1 MGFLSSVL
9 DFLFPPKCMF
19 CRKVLPVG
27 QRGCCSICKQK
38 LIVDLPPRRGVY
50 FTACYAPMRYDG
62 TVRDALIR
70 FKFQDRPGYAT
81 ELGKILAD
89 CIREK
94 LTGQYDIITWVPVS
108 EKRRKQRGY
117 DQAMLLAMAAA
128 LSLDDVAVETLKKC
142 KDTPAQSSLE
152 GAEQRRTNVVDAY
165 EIVDPELVAG
175 QRVLLI
181 DDIITTG
188 ATLEEASRTLKN
200 AGAASVVAAAVA
212 KTTHQN
218 KQTKEEAL

>member
-27 QRGCCSICKQK
+27 QRGCCSICEQK
-38 LIVDLPPRRGVY
+38 LIQDLPPRRGVN
-50 FTACYAPMRYDG
+50 FTTCYAPMIYEG

-70 FKFQDRPGYAT
+70 FKFRDRPGYAT

-89 CIREK
+89 CIREN
-94 LTGQYDIITWVPVS
+94 LSGQYDIITWVPVS
-108 EKRRKQRGY
+108 EKRLKQRGY

-128 LSLDDVAVETLKKC
+128 LALDDVAVETLKKR
-142 KDTPAQSSLE
+142 KDTPAQSSLD
-152 GAEQRRTNVVDAY
+152 GADQRRTNVIDAY

-175 QRVLLI
+175 QRILLI

-188 ATLEEASRTLKN
+188 ATLEEASRTLMR

-212 KTTHQN
+212 KTQN
-218 KQTKEEAL
+218 KHTKEETL

>member
-27 QRGCCSICKQK
+27 QRGCCSICEQK
-38 LIVDLPPRRGVY
+38 LIQDLPPRRGVN
-50 FTACYAPMRYDG
+50 FTTCYAPMIYEG

-70 FKFQDRPGYAT
+70 FKFRDRPGYAT

-89 CIREK
+89 CIREN
-94 LTGQYDIITWVPVS
+94 LSGQYDIITWVPVS
-108 EKRRKQRGY
+108 EKRLKQRGY
-117 DQAMLLAMAAA
+117 DQAMLLTMAAA
-128 LSLDDVAVETLKKC
+128 LALDDVAVETLKKR
-142 KDTPAQSSLE
+142 KDTPAQSSLD
-152 GAEQRRTNVVDAY
+152 GADQRRTNVIDAY

-175 QRVLLI
+175 QRILLI

-188 ATLEEASRTLKN
+188 ATLEEASRTLKR

-212 KTTHQN
+212 KTQN
-218 KQTKEEAL
+218 KHTKEETL

>member
-27 QRGCCSICKQK
+27 QRGCCSICEQK
-38 LIVDLPPRRGVY
+38 LIQDLPPRRGVN
-50 FTACYAPMRYDG
+50 FTTCYAPMIYEG

-70 FKFQDRPGYAT
+70 FKFRDRPGYAT

-89 CIREK
+89 CIREN
-94 LTGQYDIITWVPVS
+94 LSGQYDIITWVPVS
-108 EKRRKQRGY
+108 EKRLKQRGY

-128 LSLDDVAVETLKKC
+128 LALDDVAVETLKKR
-142 KDTPAQSSLE
+142 KDTPAQSSLD
-152 GAEQRRTNVVDAY
+152 GADQRRTNVIDAY

-175 QRVLLI
+175 QRILLI
-181 DDIITTG
+181 ADIITTG
-188 ATLEEASRTLKN
+188 APLEEASRTLKR

-212 KTTHQN
+212 KTQN
-218 KQTKEEAL
+218 KHTKEETL

>member
-1 MGFLSSVL
+1 MGFLSSML

-27 QRGCCSICKQK
+27 QRGCCSICEQK
-38 LIVDLPPRRGVY
+38 LIQDLPPRRGVN
-50 FTACYAPMRYDG
+50 FTTCYAPMIYEG

-70 FKFQDRPGYAT
+70 FKFRDRPGYAT

-89 CIREK
+89 CIREN
-94 LTGQYDIITWVPVS
+94 LSGQYDIITWVPVS
-108 EKRRKQRGY
+108 EKRLKQRGY

-128 LSLDDVAVETLKKC
+128 LALDDVAVETLKKR
-142 KDTPAQSSLE
+142 KDTPAQSSLD
-152 GAEQRRTNVVDAY
+152 GADQRRTNVIDAY

-175 QRVLLI
+175 QRILLI

-188 ATLEEASRTLKN
+188 ATLEEASRTLKR

-212 KTTHQN
+212 KTQN
-218 KQTKEEAL
+218 KHTKEETL

>member
-27 QRGCCSICKQK
+27 QRGCCSICEQK
-38 LIVDLPPRRGVY
+38 LIQDLPPRRGVN
-50 FTACYAPMRYDG
+50 FTTCYAPMIYEG

-70 FKFQDRPGYAT
+70 FKFRDRPGYAT

-89 CIREK
+89 CIREN
-94 LTGQYDIITWVPVS
+94 LSGQYDIITWVPVS
-108 EKRRKQRGY
+108 EKRLKQRGY

-128 LSLDDVAVETLKKC
+128 LALDDVAVETLKKR
-142 KDTPAQSSLE
+142 KDTPAQSSLD
-152 GAEQRRTNVVDAY
+152 GADQRRTNVIDAY

-175 QRVLLI
+175 QRILLI

-188 ATLEEASRTLKN
+188 ATLEEASRTLKRS
-200 AGAASVVAAAVA
+200 GAASVVAAAVA
-212 KTTHQN
+212 KTQN
-218 KQTKEEAL
+218 KHTKEETL

>member
-19 CRKVLPVG
+19 CRKVLAVG
-27 QRGCCSICKQK
+27 QRGCCSICEQK
-38 LIVDLPPRRGVY
+38 LIQDLPPRRGVN
-50 FTACYAPMRYDG
+50 FTRCYAPMVYEG

-70 FKFQDRPGYAT
+70 FKFRDRPGYAT

-89 CIREK
+89 CIREN
-94 LTGQYDIITWVPVS
+94 LSGQYDIITWVPVS
-108 EKRRKQRGY
+108 EKRLKQRGY

-128 LSLDDVAVETLKKC
+128 LALDDVAVETLKKR
-142 KDTPAQSSLE
+142 KDTPAQSSLD
-152 GAEQRRTNVVDAY
+152 GADQRRNNVIGAY
-165 EIVDPELVAG
+165 EIADPELVAG

-188 ATLEEASRTLKN
+188 ATLEEASRTLKR
-200 AGAASVVAAAVA
+200 AGAVSVVAAAVA
-212 KTTHQN
+212 KTQN
-218 KQTKEEAL
+218 KHTKEEPL

>member
-1 MGFLSSVL
+1 M
-9 DFLFPPKCMF
+9 
-19 CRKVLPVG
+19 
-27 QRGCCSICKQK
+27 
-38 LIVDLPPRRGVY
+38 
-50 FTACYAPMRYDG
+50 
-62 TVRDALIR
+62 
-70 FKFQDRPGYAT
+70 
-81 ELGKILAD
+81 
-89 CIREK
+89 
-94 LTGQYDIITWVPVS
+94 PVS

-152 GAEQRRTNVVDAY
+152 CAEQRRTNVVDAY

>member
-27 QRGCCSICKQK
+27 QRGCCSICEQK
-38 LIVDLPPRRGVY
+38 LIQDLPPRRGVN
-50 FTACYAPMRYDG
+50 FTTRYAPMIYEG

-70 FKFQDRPGYAT
+70 FKFRDRPGYAT

-89 CIREK
+89 CIREN
-94 LTGQYDIITWVPVS
+94 LSGQYDIITWVPVS
-108 EKRRKQRGY
+108 EKRLKQRGY

-128 LSLDDVAVETLKKC
+128 LALDDVAVETLKKR
-142 KDTPAQSSLE
+142 KDTPAQSSLD
-152 GAEQRRTNVVDAY
+152 GADQRRTNVIDAY

-175 QRVLLI
+175 QRILLI

-188 ATLEEASRTLKN
+188 ATLEEASRTLKR

-212 KTTHQN
+212 KTQN
-218 KQTKEEAL
+218 KHTKEETL

>member
-27 QRGCCSICKQK
+27 QRGCCSICEQK
-38 LIVDLPPRRGVY
+38 LIQDLPPRRGVN
-50 FTACYAPMRYDG
+50 FTTCYAPMIYEG

-70 FKFQDRPGYAT
+70 FKFRDRPGYAT

-89 CIREK
+89 CIREN
-94 LTGQYDIITWVPVS
+94 LSGQYDIITWVPVS
-108 EKRRKQRGY
+108 EKRLKQRGY

-128 LSLDDVAVETLKKC
+128 LALDDVAVETLKKR
-142 KDTPAQSSLE
+142 KDTPAQSSLD
-152 GAEQRRTNVVDAY
+152 GADQRRTNVIDAY

-175 QRVLLI
+175 QRILLI

-188 ATLEEASRTLKN
+188 ATLEEASRTLKR

-212 KTTHQN
+212 KTQN
-218 KQTKEEAL
+218 KHTKEETL

>member
-27 QRGCCSICKQK
+27 QRGCCSICEQK
-38 LIVDLPPRRGVY
+38 LIQDLPPRRGVN
-50 FTACYAPMRYDG
+50 FTTCYAPMIYEG

-70 FKFQDRPGYAT
+70 FKFRDRPGYAT

-89 CIREK
+89 CIREN
-94 LTGQYDIITWVPVS
+94 LSGQYDIITWVPVS
-108 EKRRKQRGY
+108 EKRLKQRGY

-128 LSLDDVAVETLKKC
+128 LALDDVAVETLKKR
-142 KDTPAQSSLE
+142 KDTPAQSSLDS
-152 GAEQRRTNVVDAY
+152 ADQRRTNVIDAY

-175 QRVLLI
+175 QRILLI

-188 ATLEEASRTLKN
+188 ATLEEASRTLKR

-212 KTTHQN
+212 KTQN
-218 KQTKEEAL
+218 KHTKEETL

>member
-27 QRGCCSICKQK
+27 QRGCCSICEQK
-38 LIVDLPPRRGVY
+38 LIQDIPPRRGVN
-50 FTACYAPMRYDG
+50 FTTCYAPMIYEG

-70 FKFQDRPGYAT
+70 FKFRDRPGYAT

-89 CIREK
+89 CIREN
-94 LTGQYDIITWVPVS
+94 LSGQYDIITWVPVS
-108 EKRRKQRGY
+108 EKRLKQRGY

-128 LSLDDVAVETLKKC
+128 LALDDVAVETLKKR
-142 KDTPAQSSLE
+142 KDTPAQSSLD
-152 GAEQRRTNVVDAY
+152 GADQRRTNVIDAY

-175 QRVLLI
+175 QRILLI

-188 ATLEEASRTLKN
+188 ATLEEASRTLKR

-212 KTTHQN
+212 KTQN
-218 KQTKEEAL
+218 KHTKEEPL

>member
-27 QRGCCSICKQK
+27 QRGCCSICEQK

-50 FTACYAPMRYDG
+50 FTAC
-62 TVRDALIR
+62 
-70 FKFQDRPGYAT
+70 YAT

>member
-19 CRKVLPVG
+19 CHKVLPVG
-27 QRGCCSICKQK
+27 QRGCCSSCGQK
-38 LIVDLPPRRGVY
+38 LIQKLPPRQGVH
-50 FTACYAPMRYDG
+50 FKACYAPMLYEG
-62 TVRDALIR
+62 TAREALIQ
-70 FKFQDRPGYAT
+70 FKFHDRPGYAT

-89 CIREK
+89 CIREN
-94 LTGQYDIITWVPVS
+94 LSGQYDIITWVPVS
-108 EKRRKQRGY
+108 EKRLKKRGY

-128 LSLDDVAVETLKKC
+128 LALDDVAVETLKKC

-152 GAEQRRTNVVDAY
+152 GADQRRTNVADVY
-165 EIVDPELVAG
+165 KIVDPELIAG

-188 ATLEEASRTLKN
+188 ATLEEASRTLKQ
-200 AGAASVVAAAVA
+200 AGATSVVAAAVA
-212 KTTHQN
+212 KTVYKN
-218 KQTKEEAL
+218 KHTEEEAL

>member
-38 LIVDLPPRRGVY
+38 LIQDLPPRRGVN
-50 FTACYAPMRYDG
+50 FTTCYAPMIYEG

-70 FKFQDRPGYAT
+70 FKFRDRPGYAT

-89 CIREK
+89 CIREN
-94 LTGQYDIITWVPVS
+94 LSGQYDIITWVPVS
-108 EKRRKQRGY
+108 EKRLKQRGY

-128 LSLDDVAVETLKKC
+128 LALDDVAVETLKKR
-142 KDTPAQSSLE
+142 KDTPAQSSLD
-152 GAEQRRTNVVDAY
+152 GADQRRTNVIDAY

-175 QRVLLI
+175 QRILLI

-188 ATLEEASRTLKN
+188 ATLEEASRTLKRS
-200 AGAASVVAAAVA
+200 GAASVVAAAVA
-212 KTTHQN
+212 KTQN
-218 KQTKEEAL
+218 KHTKEETL

>member
-27 QRGCCSICKQK
+27 QRGCCTACGQK
-38 LIVDLPPRRGVY
+38 LIQDLSPRRGVH
-50 FTACYAPMRYDG
+50 FSRCYAPMLYEG

-89 CIREK
+89 CIQK
-94 LTGQYDIITWVPVS
+94 NLAGQYDVITWVPVS
-108 EKRRKQRGY
+108 EKRLKQRGY

-128 LSLDDVAVETLKKC
+128 LALDDVAVETLKKR
-142 KDTPAQSSLE
+142 KDTPAQSGLD
-152 GAEQRRTNVVDAY
+152 GADQRRSNVADVY
-165 EIVDPELVAG
+165 EIVDRELIAG

-188 ATLEEASRTLKN
+188 ATLEEASRTLKQ

-212 KTTHQN
+212 KTVYKN
-218 KQTKEEAL
+218 KHTKEETL

>member
-27 QRGCCSICKQK
+27 QRGCCSICEQK
-38 LIVDLPPRRGVY
+38 LIQDLPPRRGVY
-50 FTACYAPMRYDG
+50 FTTCYAPMIYEG

-70 FKFQDRPGYAT
+70 FKFRDRPGYAT

-89 CIREK
+89 CIRGN
-94 LTGQYDIITWVPVS
+94 LSGQYDVITWVPVS
-108 EKRRKQRGY
+108 EKRLKQRGY

-128 LSLDDVAVETLKKC
+128 LALDDVAVETLKKR
-142 KDTPAQSSLE
+142 KDTPAQSSLD
-152 GAEQRRTNVVDAY
+152 GADQRRTNVIDAY

-175 QRVLLI
+175 QRILLI

-188 ATLEEASRTLKN
+188 ATLEEASRTLKRS
-200 AGAASVVAAAVA
+200 GAASVVAAAVA
-212 KTTHQN
+212 KTQN
-218 KQTKEEAL
+218 KHTKEETL

>member
-27 QRGCCSICKQK
+27 QRGCCSICEQK
-38 LIVDLPPRRGVY
+38 LIQDLPPRRGVN
-50 FTACYAPMRYDG
+50 FTTCYAPMIYEG

-70 FKFQDRPGYAT
+70 FKFRDRPGYAT

-89 CIREK
+89 CLREN
-94 LTGQYDIITWVPVS
+94 LSGQYDIITWVPVS
-108 EKRRKQRGY
+108 EKRLKQRGY

-128 LSLDDVAVETLKKC
+128 LALDDVAVETLKKR
-142 KDTPAQSSLE
+142 KDTPAQSSLD
-152 GAEQRRTNVVDAY
+152 GADQRRTNVIDAY

-175 QRVLLI
+175 QRILLI

-188 ATLEEASRTLKN
+188 ATLEEASRTLKR

-212 KTTHQN
+212 KTQN
-218 KQTKEEAL
+218 KHTKEETL

>member
-27 QRGCCSICKQK
+27 QRGCCSICEQK
-38 LIVDLPPRRGVY
+38 LIQDLPPRRGVN
-50 FTACYAPMRYDG
+50 FTTCYAPMIYEG

-70 FKFQDRPGYAT
+70 FKFRDRPGYAT

-89 CIREK
+89 CIREN
-94 LTGQYDIITWVPVS
+94 LSGQYDIITWVPVS
-108 EKRRKQRGY
+108 EKRLKQRGY

-128 LSLDDVAVETLKKC
+128 LALDDVAVETLKKR
-142 KDTPAQSSLE
+142 KDTPAQSSLD
-152 GAEQRRTNVVDAY
+152 GADQRRTNVIDAY

-175 QRVLLI
+175 QRILLI

-188 ATLEEASRTLKN
+188 ATLEEASRTLKR
-200 AGAASVVAAAVA
+200 AGAVSVVAAAVA
-212 KTTHQN
+212 KTQN
-218 KQTKEEAL
+218 KQTKEETL